1 MEEGECSSSSSS
13 DFELNQLRGRLDRR
27 NALLDIVRKAYHRDV
42 LVVKEHLQRH
52 GSITTN
58 TNDTTDSLVDDLSS
72 VPSIDLRETFRLFA
86 PHECELRVRP
96 CFSCGG
102 QLEIIHRES
111 ARIVDFKYAIQA
123 LQEREKELRLEL
135 VGTKVEAQKD
145 RERLVD
151 VVEKSKDE
159 REVLLDQIL
168 SLKHDVADR
177 NALEVEVQ
185 QLKVEK
191 STLESTL
198 DKQKPILLDH
208 ERLLVEIEQV
218 KTDRNRWQAQFHE
231 QVDKN
236 SLLQNEK
243 DTLRHDFDLLED
255 ANEQLQSNIDE
266 VRRQYNQSTD
276 QCTAL
281 TNDLS
286 KSQTETMEAEDCLYK
301 AEQAIDELET
311 NLQNEKDKH
320 QSQINDLESKCLE
333 LQSTIT
339 ELERISQK
347 NLTEALYYRRKID
360 ATLQGAKRR
369 GSIAIVPS
377 NRDAVLA
384 KTDELIRECDTLRHK
399 TTMLFNLLLGC
410 IRTTYENCL
419 VQEKLL
425 VDNGSELFRNN
436 QQLKSSSEPTNEQA
450 RSVLNHLDNADAS
463 DTIDWISIL
472 KDETD
477 QRHIMGNLQNRLQI
491 GQFSL
496 DKAFQKVY
504 KTYEAEVLKHQAEHD
519 AEIEQRRLRVWELEK
534 ILTDAISSN
543 RKYEDKMTIMRE
555 KYETIEPQLDSIK
568 SILRKMRRD
577 SVDNNT
583 LTSQLKDDYTKMK
596 ALTNRLMSDINGA
609 KEEIQ
614 AQRADLADKQEDI
627 TNRDVAITQLETLL
641 ERITHR
647 YAENEKRRI
656 KVTHEVATQAVP
668 TVVNT
673 ATLADFLPTP
683 LGSSASV
690 AVNDVEN
697 RKPRGGGSDA
707 LLPGRIYKL
716 SDENESWPSRISIP
730 AKRTSLS
737 FRRLID
743 KL

>member
-1 MEEGECSSSSSS
+1 MEEGECSSSL
-13 DFELNQLRGRLDRR
+13 DFEINQLRGRLDRR
-27 NALLDIVRKAYHRDV
+27 NALLDIIRKAYHRDV
-42 LVVKEHLQRH
+42 LVVKEHLQRQ
-52 GSITTN
+52 GIN
-58 TNDTTDSLVDDLSS
+58 TNDTNSLLIDDLSS

-111 ARIVDFKYAIQA
+111 ARIVDFKYAIKV
-123 LQEREKELRLEL
+123 LQELEKELRLEL
-135 VGTKVEAQKD
+135 VGAKVEAQKD
-145 RERLVD
+145 RVRLVG
-151 VVEKSKDE
+151 VVENSKDE

-168 SLKHDVADR
+168 SLKHQVADR

-191 STLESTL
+191 SNLESTL
-198 DKQKPILLDH
+198 DEQKPILIDH

-218 KTDRNRWQAQFHE
+218 KDERKKWQEKFHE
-231 QVDKN
+231 QVEKN
-236 SLLQNEK
+236 SLLQSEK
-243 DTLRHDFDLLED
+243 DSLSHDFDLLED
-255 ANEQLQSNIDE
+255 ANKQLQSNLDE
-266 VRRQYNQSTD
+266 VRKQYNQSTD
-276 QCTAL
+276 QCTTL
-281 TNDLS
+281 TNGLS

-311 NLQNEKDKH
+311 NLQNEKEQH

-333 LQSTIT
+333 LQSTIA

-399 TTMLFNLLLGC
+399 STMLFNLLLGC

-425 VDNGSELFRNN
+425 SENGSELYRNSQN
-436 QQLKSSSEPTNEQA
+436 LKSSSEPTNEQA
-450 RSVLNHLDNADAS
+450 RSVLNHLDTADES

-477 QRHIMGNLQNRLQI
+477 QRHIMGNLQNRLQL

-496 DKAFQKVY
+496 DKAFQKVC
-504 KTYEAEVLKHQAEHD
+504 KTHEAEVLKHQAEHD
-519 AEIEQRRLRVWELEK
+519 TEIEQRRLRSWELEQM
-534 ILTDAISSN
+534 LTDAISLN

-555 KYETIEPQLDSIK
+555 KYETVELQHDSIK
-568 SILRKMRRD
+568 TILRKMRRD

-596 ALTNRLMSDINGA
+596 SLTNQLLSDIKSA

-627 TNRDVAITQLETLL
+627 TNRDAAITQLETLL

-647 YAENEKRRI
+647 YAENEKKRI

-673 ATLADFLPTP
+673 STHADFLPTP
-683 LGSSASV
+683 LGSSASSV
-690 AVNDVEN
+690 AANDVEN
-697 RKPRGGGSDA
+697 RKPRGGGGDA